1 MMGMGFCSPLTAEI
15 NPGSQTTNPLMQPL
29 PAGNPSAVL
38 FTGHLCATLTFHSL
52 IAHTLRRIFF
62 TGVLCLAALVAR
74 GQTIPAS
81 ASFTL
86 PGQPPFLNAHQQWVD
101 SVFTTMTPDER
112 IAQLIMVAAYS
123 NRDKAHFDT
132 ISKYVQQ
139 YKIGG
144 LVFFQGGPVRQA
156 SLYNRYQSLAK
167 VPLWIAIDG
176 EWGLG
181 MRLDSTIR
189 FPYQMTLGAV
199 QNDTLLYR
207 MGLEVGRQCRRIGIH
222 INFAP
227 VVDVNNNANN
237 PVINFRSFGENK
249 DNVARKSIAYMRGMQ
264 DAGIMTTAKHFPGHG
279 DTDAD
284 SHYALPLIRHGR
296 QRLDTLELYPF
307 RKIIEA
313 GVGGVM
319 VAHLSIPSLDST
331 KNLPS
336 TLSKPIVTGLLKNE
350 LGFQGLAFTDAMNM
364 QGVTKYFPPGV
375 ADMRAI
381 LAGNDVLEYTAD
393 IPRAIS
399 EIKKAIKNGL
409 ITQAEIDARCRKVLA
424 AKAWVGL
431 NNYKPVELTNL
442 VQDLNT
448 YEAQLLNRQ
457 LSEAALTVLENKHNL
472 IPLRQLDTLRIAT
485 VSVGV
490 NGRSDFSRM
499 VSNYAK
505 ADNFTLPV
513 NSTAA
518 DVNRVKAQLSKYNLV
533 VVSIHVPSIRPP
545 RNYGI
550 TEGMTSAVRELVE
563 GGKTV
568 AVLLGNPYTLNK
580 FPGLKEARTL
590 VLAYQDNKDTQEMAA
605 QLLFG
610 AVKANGKLPVTVNAF
625 REGMGQ
631 PLSSVNRLKY
641 TMPEEVG
648 IRSEILYA
656 KIDSLAENA
665 VRQKATPGCVVLVA
679 KDGRVILEK
688 AYGYHTY
695 ENRQPVETTDIYD
708 LASVTKIST
717 SLAALMKLTDEGKF
731 NVDNTLAGYL
741 PEYRRSNKAGIPFR
755 DILTHQ
761 GRLKDWI
768 PFWKGTYKKNGKW
781 KWHTFKA
788 DSSARFPVRVADGMY
803 LHRRYCH
810 RIYRQI
816 HHSPLNAEK
825 KYVYSDL
832 SFYLYPVIVEKLI
845 GKPFQTYLKETFYGP
860 LGASTLTFS
869 PTRFFPNDRIVPTE
883 FDSLFR
889 KTQIHGTVH
898 DEGAAMLNGL
908 SGHAGLFGTAGDLAK
923 LAQMYLNGG
932 NYGGERFISEATLRE
947 FARCQFCESGNRRG
961 IGFDK
966 PMIQPTAGG
975 SSARDA
981 SPASFG
987 HSGFTG
993 TFVWMDPQTN
1003 LLYIFLSNRVYP
1015 TRNNPR
1021 LSSMNVR
1028 TNIHQAIYDA
1038 MQESQA
1044 VTAQSMR

>member
-1 MMGMGFCSPLTAEI
+1 VRYFVYR
-15 NPGSQTTNPLMQPL
+15 
-29 PAGNPSAVL
+29 PSLCNFIFSHALIAYVLKRIL
-38 FTGHLCATLTFHSL
+38 FTGILLFAALFARCQSPVP
-52 IAHTLRRIFF
+52 
-62 TGVLCLAALVAR
+62 TGVQSPITLVV
-74 GQTIPAS
+74 
-81 ASFTL
+81 
-86 PGQPPFLNAHQQWVD
+86 PGAPPFLNANQRWVD
-101 SVFTTMTPDER
+101 SVFSTMTPDER

-123 NRDKAHFDT
+123 NRNRAHVDT

-167 VPLWIAIDG
+167 VPLWVAIDG

-207 MGLEVGRQCRRIGIH
+207 MGLEVGRQCKRIGIH

-264 DAGIMTTAKHFPGHG
+264 DAGIMTSAKHFPGHG

-331 KNLPS
+331 RNLPS

-364 QGVTKYFPPGV
+364 QGVTKHFPPGV

-399 EIKKAIKNGL
+399 EIKKAVKNGL
-409 ITQAEIDARCRKVLA
+409 ISQEEIDARCRKVLA

-431 NNYKPVELTNL
+431 SQYKPVDLTNL
-442 VQDLNT
+442 VADLNPP
-448 YEAQLLNRQ
+448 EAQFLNRQ
-457 LSEAALTVLENKHNL
+457 LAEAALTVLSNQNNL
-472 IPLRQLDTLRIAT
+472 IPVRQLDTLKVAA

-490 NGRSDFSRM
+490 GSRSDFSRM
-499 VSNYAK
+499 LGKYTNVDPYNLSAGSS
-505 ADNFTLPV
+505 ASDLG
-513 NSTAA
+513 
-518 DVNRVKAQLSKYNLV
+518 RVKAQLGKYNLV
-533 VVSIHVPSIRPP
+533 VVGIHVPSIRPG

-550 TEGMTSAVRELVE
+550 TPAMITAVRELME
-563 GGKTV
+563 SGKAV

-580 FPGLKEARTL
+580 FTGLESARAL

-605 QLLFG
+605 QLIFG
-610 AVKANGKLPVTVNAF
+610 AVKADGKLPVTVNAF

-631 PLSSVNRLKY
+631 ALSSVNRLKY
-641 TMPEEVG
+641 TMPEETG

-656 KIDSLAENA
+656 KVDSLANNA
-665 VRQKATPGCVVLVA
+665 VSQKATPGCVVLVA
-679 KDGRVILEK
+679 KDGKVILEK

-695 ENRQPVETTDIYD
+695 ENRRVVETDDIYD

-731 NVDNTLAGYL
+731 NVDGTLANYL
-741 PEYRRSNKAGIPFR
+741 PEYRRSNKADIPLR

-768 PFWKGTYKKNGKW
+768 AFWKGMYKKNGKL
-781 KWHTFKA
+781 KWHTVKA
-788 DSSARFPVRVADGMY
+788 DSSARYPTKVVDGLY
-803 LHRRYCH
+803 LHRGYC
-810 RIYRQI
+810 RKIYKQI
-816 HHSPLNAEK
+816 HHSPLNPEK

-832 SFYLYPVIVEKLI
+832 SYYLYPLIVERQT
-845 GKPFQTYLKETFYGP
+845 GKPFQTYLKDTFYGS
-860 LGASTLTFS
+860 LGASTLTFG
-869 PTRFFPNDRIVPTE
+869 PTRFFPKDRIVPTE
-883 FDSLFR
+883 YDSLFR
-889 KTQIHGTVH
+889 KSLIHGTVH
-898 DEGAAMLNGL
+898 DEGAAMLSGL
-908 SGHAGLFGTAGDLAK
+908 SGHAGLFGNANDVAK
-923 LAQMYLNGG
+923 LMQMYLNGG
-932 NYGGERFISEATLRE
+932 SYGDVRYLNEATLRE
-947 FARCQFCESGNRRG
+947 FARCQFCETGNRRG

-966 PMIQPTAGG
+966 PMIQPVANG

-981 SPASFG
+981 SPESFG

-993 TFVWMDPQTN
+993 TFVWMDPQHK
-1003 LLYIFLSNRVYP
+1003 LLYVFLSNRVYP
-1015 TRNNPR
+1015 TRNNSK
-1021 LSSMNVR
+1021 LSTMNVR
-1028 TNIHQAIYDA
+1028 TNLHQALYDA
-1038 MQESQA
+1038 IKESQA